1 MVKLVEQCAGVG
13 DLMQRDQVIRQVRYE
28 FRVFQGLVDGSGLPI
43 PGQRTLT
50 GCIDFDPARDPDD
63 LIGPVLTLKLEDG
76 RHLGIRLTGE
86 GGTIAEGHRGTG
98 ACLCC

>member
-1 MVKLVEQCAGVG
+1 MVKLVERCAGTG
-13 DLMQRDQVIRQVRYE
+13 DLMRGSEIVRQVRYE
-28 FRVFQGLVDGSGLPI
+28 LSVYQGVSPGSGLPI

-50 GCIDFDPARDPDD
+50 GCVDFEPARESGD
-63 LIGPVLTLKLEDG
+63 LVGAVLTLRLEDG

-86 GGTIAEGHRGTG
+86 GGAITEGRHGHG